1 MKKRILT
8 AVLAAALVTGT
19 CAATV
24 SAKEEK
30 TYTIGICQLVQH
42 DALDAATKGFEDA
55 ITEKMGDSVK
65 FDEQNAQGDSNTCST
80 IINSFVSE
88 GADLILANA
97 TASLQAAAGRN
108 CPISRSLVPPLPN
121 MVSHLDLMILTVQS
135 AEIFPVLLIL
145 LRLISR
151 QHMLHELFPDA
162 KNVGLLYCSA
172 EPNSQYQVDTVK
184 ACS

>member
-1 MKKRILT
+1 MQLYREEENNMKKRILT

-65 FDEQNAQGDSNTCST
+65 RQEIYKT
-80 IINSFVSE
+80 SFN
-88 GADLILANA
+88 LI
-97 TASLQAAAGRN
+97 
-108 CPISRSLVPPLPN
+108 
-121 MVSHLDLMILTVQS
+121 
-135 AEIFPVLLIL
+135 
-145 LRLISR
+145 
-151 QHMLHELFPDA
+151 
-162 KNVGLLYCSA
+162 
-172 EPNSQYQVDTVK
+172 
-184 ACS
+184 

>member
-80 IINSFVSE
+80 IINGFVSE
-88 GADLILANA
+88 G
-97 TASLQAAAGRN
+97 GRPDPCKRN
-108 CPISRSLVPPLPN
+108 RISSGCSCRNFRYPDPRNSRYRVRCRSW
-121 MVSHLDLMILTVQS
+121 D
-135 AEIFPVLLIL
+135 
-145 LRLISR
+145 R
-151 QHMLHELFPDA
+151 
-162 KNVGLLYCSA
+162 
-172 EPNSQYQVDTVK
+172 
-184 ACS
+184 

>member
-65 FDEQNAQGDSNTCST
+65 LTSKMHRV
-80 IINSFVSE
+80 I
-88 GADLILANA
+88 LI
-97 TASLQAAAGRN
+97 
-108 CPISRSLVPPLPN
+108 
-121 MVSHLDLMILTVQS
+121 
-135 AEIFPVLLIL
+135 PVLPL
-145 LRLISR
+145 STA
-151 QHMLHELFPDA
+151 LFQ
-162 KNVGLLYCSA
+162 KG
-172 EPNSQYQVDTVK
+172 QT
-184 ACS
+184 

>member
-1 MKKRILT
+1 MKKRVLT
-8 AVLAAALVTGT
+8 AVLTAALVTGT
-19 CAATV
+19 CVATV

-88 GADLILANA
+88 GTDLILAKGERKILFVITDGQPDNEYTAREMIKRCANSGIEVIGLGFGSANEYVLGKLFTHYRAIGTVANLKNA
-97 TASLQAAAGRN
+97 LFE
-108 CPISRSLVPPLPN
+108 LVRETL
-121 MVSHLDLMILTVQS
+121 V
-135 AEIFPVLLIL
+135 A
-145 LRLISR
+145 
-151 QHMLHELFPDA
+151 
-162 KNVGLLYCSA
+162 
-172 EPNSQYQVDTVK
+172 
-184 ACS
+184 

>member
-97 TASLQAAAGRN
+97 TASLLPEL
-108 CPISRSLVPPLPN
+108 PISRSLEQPLPN
-121 MVSHLDLMILTVQS
+121 MVSLSESMTLTEQ
-135 AEIFPVLLIL
+135 
-145 LRLISR
+145 
-151 QHMLHELFPDA
+151 
-162 KNVGLLYCSA
+162 
-172 EPNSQYQVDTVK
+172 
-184 ACS
+184 

>member
-1 MKKRILT
+1 MKKRVLT

-88 GADLILANA
+88 GADLTQPHLFR
-97 TASLQAAAGRN
+97 LQLQEL
-108 CPISRSLVPPLPN
+108 PISRSLEQPLPN
-121 MVSHLDLMILTVQS
+121 MVSLLESMTLTEQ
-135 AEIFPVLLIL
+135 
-145 LRLISR
+145 
-151 QHMLHELFPDA
+151 
-162 KNVGLLYCSA
+162 
-172 EPNSQYQVDTVK
+172 
-184 ACS
+184 

>member
-80 IINSFVSE
+80 IINGFVSE

-97 TASLQAAAGRN
+97 TASLQAAAAGTSDI
-108 CPISRSLVPPLPN
+108 PILGTAVTEYGVALGIDDFDGTVGGNISGTSDLGLHPLSTAHEQHREESSRWRESGTAGTVCGKQPAGLPEAT
-121 MVSHLDLMILTVQS
+121 S
-135 AEIFPVLLIL
+135 
-145 LRLISR
+145 
-151 QHMLHELFPDA
+151 
-162 KNVGLLYCSA
+162 
-172 EPNSQYQVDTVK
+172 
-184 ACS
+184 

>member
-1 MKKRILT
+1 MKKRVLT

-65 FDEQNAQGDSNTCST
+65 LTSKMHRV
-80 IINSFVSE
+80 I
-88 GADLILANA
+88 
-97 TASLQAAAGRN
+97 
-108 CPISRSLVPPLPN
+108 PI
-121 MVSHLDLMILTVQS
+121 
-135 AEIFPVLLIL
+135 PVL
-145 LRLISR
+145 RLSTA
-151 QHMLHELFPDA
+151 LFLKEL
-162 KNVGLLYCSA
+162 
-172 EPNSQYQVDTVK
+172 T
-184 ACS
+184 

>member
-1 MKKRILT
+1 MQQHREEENNMKKRILT

-24 SAKEEK
+24 IAKEEK

-97 TASLQAAAGRN
+97 TASLQAAVAGTSDI
-108 CPISRSLVPPLPN
+108 PISRSLEQPLPN
-121 MVSHLDLMILTVQS
+121 MVSLLESMTLTEQ
-135 AEIFPVLLIL
+135 
-145 LRLISR
+145 
-151 QHMLHELFPDA
+151 
-162 KNVGLLYCSA
+162 
-172 EPNSQYQVDTVK
+172 
-184 ACS
+184 